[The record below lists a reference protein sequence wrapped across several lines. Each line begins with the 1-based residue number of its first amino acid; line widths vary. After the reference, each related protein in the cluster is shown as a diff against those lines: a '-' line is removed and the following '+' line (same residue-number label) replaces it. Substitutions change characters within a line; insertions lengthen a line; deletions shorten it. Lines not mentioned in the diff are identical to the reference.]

1 MNSNQKFELNLQ
13 FSHKE
18 KLPEVWSKWKKT
30 LLSKNIVA
38 FLWSTL
44 TTSSLI
50 VQRIFIRTKFT
61 EENYCSKKSWNE
73 VTAVCFLARKCNQ
86 QLFKVFHAIA
96 IAALCSCRYSNIR
109 WHFYC
114 MQKAGNTFSC
124 CYSLA
129 YSRSSYRQPLLWTIR
144 SIVFLHS

>member
-1 MNSNQKFELNLQ
+1 MNSNVKFELNLQ
-13 FSHKE
+13 FSLKE
-18 KLPEVWSKWKKT
+18 KLPVVWSKWKKT
-30 LLSKNIVA
+30 LLSENIVA

-61 EENYCSKKSWNE
+61 EENYWRKKSWNE

-96 IAALCSCRYSNIR
+96 IAAPYSNIR

-114 MQKAGNTFSC
+114 VQKARNTFSC